1 MNKPP
6 PNPRNRLLPYQ
17 RRWADD
23 TSRWKFGLMSR
34 QTGKDFCSAEEGV
47 RDCFLHEQARSKTDW
62 LIAAPSE
69 RQSIESLTKWKDWT
83 QAYKLSIADIREER
97 DGGSEALLKSVT
109 IVFPRGS
116 RVIAVPGRP
125 DTVRGYSANVLL
137 TEFAFF
143 ENPEQ
148 TWRAIVPAVTNPLRG
163 GVKKVRLI
171 TTPNGIGNKAHEI
184 WSKNYHPGS
193 AGVPPAPIGVPPIVP
208 SEAAGGT
215 PADATGTV
223 ALPGKWSCH
232 FVDIYTAV
240 KDGLPLDIEELK
252 AAVDDPEGWAQEFE
266 CQFLDVQAV
275 LLPYDLIASCES
287 AEATATVP
295 AGYWDAKL
303 QYSID
308 MGIDFGRSHDLTVC
322 WSNAQL
328 SDVAQTIEV
337 LELPKMSTPEQIEIL
352 RPRLKRARRVCLD
365 YTGAGIGM
373 GDYLVQEF
381 KEWNTEKHKYGKIE
395 LCVFTQPLKA
405 ELFSK
410 LRMAFEKRSVRVPIS
425 RLVRED
431 LHSINRVT
439 TASGGVTYR
448 APHSADGHAD
458 RCTALA
464 LALRAGQGHANGSC
478 CFVIDSRINRVLAAR
493 RDRHIYL

>member
-1 MNKPP
+1 MIEPP
-6 PNPRNRLLPYQ
+6 FTPRNMLLPYQ
-17 RRWADD
+17 RLWADD

-47 RDCFLHEQARSKTDW
+47 RDCFLHEKNGGKTTW

-69 RQSIESLTKWKDWT
+69 RQSIESLTKWKEWT
-83 QAYKLSIADIREER
+83 EAYKLAIADVREER
-97 DGGSEALLKSVT
+97 AGGPETLLKSVT

-125 DTVRGYSANVLL
+125 ETVRGYSANVLL

-184 WSKNYHPGS
+184 WSKNYCPGS

-208 SEAAGGT
+208 PDVAGGT
-215 PADATGTV
+215 PSTATGTV

-232 FVDIYTAV
+232 FVDIYTAA
-240 KDGLPLDIEELK
+240 KEGLPINIEELK

-275 LLPYDLIASCES
+275 LLPYELIASCES
-287 AEATATVP
+287 AEAMATVP

-303 QYSID
+303 QFSID
-308 MGIDFGRSHDLTVC
+308 MGIDFGRRHDLTVC

-328 SDVAQTIEV
+328 GDVAQTIEV
-337 LELPKMSTPEQIEIL
+337 LELAKMSTPEQIEIL

-373 GDYLVQEF
+373 GDYLAQEF
-381 KEWNTEKHKYGKIE
+381 KEWNPEKHLYGKIE
-395 LCVFTQPLKA
+395 LFTFSNTLKV
-405 ELFSK
+405 EIFSK
-410 LRMAFEKRSVRVPIS
+410 LRMAFEKRSVRIPIS
-425 RLVRED
+425 RSVRED

-464 LALRAGQGHANGSC
+464 LALRARQEKPSC
-478 CFVIDSRINRVLAAR
+478 GPIFLFPHLDNRVNTSLFQ
-493 RDRHIYL
+493 